1 MSRKNI
7 FSAEPASPSHMAS
20 PGDHTTV
27 RPLLGLTRPQRPA
40 SALGAISQSLH
51 GINARAKRAD
61 EIEERLARGHIIVEI
76 DPDLIDPSP
85 IADRLPDDTDAAF
98 QSFKEG
104 IERDGQKLPIQVRP
118 HPQEP
123 GRFQIAFGRRRC
135 RAAKS
140 LGRPVKAVVANLSD
154 AELIIA
160 QGIENSARQDLT
172 WIERALFAWR
182 MDESGLKPKEIRAA
196 LAIDD
201 PQLANMRAVIR
212 VLSPELAT
220 AIGRAP
226 AIGRRRW
233 MALADAVSSDPTA
246 LPRVRRTLSADK
258 GSIAPA
264 PSQVQETSS
273 ADKIA
278 PASSD
283 ERFACAL
290 AAARAPKGNAAQSL
304 TLLAPSGKSIGSAA
318 FGPSSVRLVIDK
330 KYAPAFEDFLK
341 EEIVA
346 LVQKFFAHNGDE

>member
-1 MSRKNI
+1 MT
-7 FSAEPASPSHMAS
+7 P
-20 PGDHTTV
+20 PGDPIKV

-40 SALGAISQSLH
+40 SALGAISQSLDS
-51 GINARAKRAD
+51 INARAKRAD

-85 IADRLPDDTDAAF
+85 VADRLPDDTDAAF

-182 MDESGLKPKEIRAA
+182 MDESGLKPK
-196 LAIDD
+196 
-201 PQLANMRAVIR
+201 
-212 VLSPELAT
+212 
-220 AIGRAP
+220 
-226 AIGRRRW
+226 
-233 MALADAVSSDPTA
+233 
-246 LPRVRRTLSADK
+246 
-258 GSIAPA
+258 
-264 PSQVQETSS
+264 
-273 ADKIA
+273 
-278 PASSD
+278 
-283 ERFACAL
+283 
-290 AAARAPKGNAAQSL
+290 
-304 TLLAPSGKSIGSAA
+304 
-318 FGPSSVRLVIDK
+318 
-330 KYAPAFEDFLK
+330 
-341 EEIVA
+341 
-346 LVQKFFAHNGDE
+346 